1 MKRAMV
7 LMTMVAVL
15 FAFAAITAAEGV
27 LKTDMTPDSQV
38 VQSRKY
44 IMVMIKNNIGN
55 LFAQIEAGNA
65 PVALVNTDSI
75 AAFATVLPPL
85 YAKDYASLYPVKGS
99 KTFFKPGAPAEF
111 EAAAENLRMEAVA
124 VHAALEKNDMA
135 AAKAAGEKLGGACGA
150 CHSKFQ
156 GKYEG

>member
-1 MKRAMV
+1 MV
-7 LMTMVAVL
+7 LITMVAIL
-15 FAFAAITAAEGV
+15 FAFAASAAAEGV
-27 LKTDMTPDSQV
+27 LKSDMTPDSQV

-65 PVALVNTDSI
+65 PVAMLSADSI
-75 AAFATVLPPL
+75 AAFAAVLPPL
-85 YAKDYASLYPVKGS
+85 YAKDYAAVYPVKGS
-99 KTFFKPGAPAEF
+99 KTFFKPGTPADF
-111 EAAAENLRMEAVA
+111 EAASEGLRMEAAA
-124 VHAALEKNDMA
+124 VHAVLEKNDMA

-156 GKYEG
+156 GKYED